1 MEKFDSKSTL
11 DKMIKSINKYAD
23 KRDDYDE
30 NSGLKIAKKVKFA
43 MQGAETL
50 NLDPNMAA
58 QFIIGEGLS
67 HLAYGKLG
75 EEYLKRIDPKFSIED
90 YTSRLINGILHG
102 ESKVVIDEIVSGV
115 NRYRKGEHRE
125 ATEQFAYMMLD
136 GFDYADAIK
145 QKDYRDVCYINYKN
159 KILRMSMDAKM
170 LTGPTIPEIKQPR
183 PKNRQVNR
191 RKALMRINTAQR
203 FYKEHIGAI
212 PIEIRRA
219 FGDLGEDKLSAYYAV
234 TLPERELEKL
244 YKDQDKEREQ

>member
-58 QFIIGEGLS
+58 QIIIGEGLS

-102 ESKVVIDEIVSGV
+102 ESKVVIDEIVTGV

-125 ATEQFAYMMLD
+125 ATEQFAY
-136 GFDYADAIK
+136 IK

-159 KILRMSMDAKM
+159 KILRMSKKEKM